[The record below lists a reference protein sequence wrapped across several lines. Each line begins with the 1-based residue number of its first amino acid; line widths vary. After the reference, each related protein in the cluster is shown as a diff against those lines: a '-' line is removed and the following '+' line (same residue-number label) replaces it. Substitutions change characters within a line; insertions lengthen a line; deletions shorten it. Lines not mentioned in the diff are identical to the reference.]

1 MSRVYQPTAEDLAK
15 AEERRLKKEQA
26 KSIPAAAQ
34 VSIMEDPRG
43 NILPRDWVDL
53 PRETTPATGQTI
65 RVMSW
70 NVGTVPIA
78 SCAGS

>member
-26 KSIPAAAQ
+26 RSNPAPAK
-34 VSIMEDPRG
+34 VSIMEDERG
-43 NILPRDWVDL
+43 NILPREWVDL
-53 PRETTPATGQTI
+53 TQGAAPSAGQNI

>member
-26 KSIPAAAQ
+26 KSNPTPVK
-34 VSIMEDPRG
+34 VSIMEDERG
-43 NILPRDWVDL
+43 NILPREWVDL
-53 PRETTPATGQTI
+53 TQGAAPSAGQNI

-70 NVGTVPIA
+70 NVGTVSIA